1 LCPLSDKHAFVE
13 HRKLDTKKDI
23 QGKDIVAG
31 QDEGKKKKS
40 NPNINVEL
48 FLRV

>member
-13 HRKLDTKKDI
+13 HRKLDTRKDI

-31 QDEGKKKKS
+31 QDEGKKKKIKS
-40 NPNINVEL
+40 QYKCGV
-48 FLRV
+48 VS